1 MSTSYFTRLSFPG
14 FLSLMNV
21 GNSCFMNVAALA
33 MKHAPIRMW
42 PCPGADES
50 GMVALLRSL
59 RRGIPVDRDA
69 LELARAEIGADS
81 GTLFKGSG
89 QHCALE
95 LLYFMA
101 DRLEATQQL
110 VGSLEVILLSPSD
123 KSSFGPSFLGLHE
136 RCEAGNVFSPRA
148 AVGFGPKTLLCSIDR
163 QIGGGGKDTVS
174 PRFVRESVRACVRR
188 RERGGGVVSGRDER
202 GVQSYVCAY
211 QIVTVDLPVLQ
222 SHQSYDVSARSTFAG
237 ADVAAAWRTIL
248 NENSTSGELHM
259 LIVWRC
265 RCMCCCSHWC
275 DACLRGTMMA

>member
-1 MSTSYFTRLSFPG
+1 
-14 FLSLMNV
+14 
-21 GNSCFMNVAALA
+21 

-42 PCPGADES
+42 PCPGAVES

-69 LELARAEIGADS
+69 LELAREEIGADS
-81 GTLFKGSG
+81 GTLFKGAG

-123 KSSFGPSFLGLHE
+123 KSSSGPSFLGLHE
-136 RCEAGNVFSPRA
+136 RCEAGNVFGPRA

-174 PRFVRESVRACVRR
+174 PHVRESARESKGEGACGTALRVLMFAALFHIDNVTTMCAFPEPRGYSFDRQPVGLSLRA
-188 RERGGGVVSGRDER
+188 
-202 GVQSYVCAY
+202 A
-211 QIVTVDLPVLQ
+211 L
-222 SHQSYDVSARSTFAG
+222 
-237 ADVAAAWRTIL
+237 
-248 NENSTSGELHM
+248 
-259 LIVWRC
+259 
-265 RCMCCCSHWC
+265 
-275 DACLRGTMMA
+275 CLRARWGKCGRGPF